1 MYRRYNL
8 AKKMDEFSLT
18 WGGPYFSSTQ
28 ECWNTLTD
36 SQREERISTGAVPV
50 GVTLKESDYVE
61 TEGTP
66 VVEKTVHLLPPPKEG
81 DKKDIEEEIA
91 SMVAMGKKRWT
102 MLHVAKGAAM
112 GSVIGHIFSGK

>member
-1 MYRRYNL
+1 MNDKYLLVCESLKGIAVGTGIGGTGYGALAYLKFESEL
-8 AKKMDEFSLT
+8 AKLRVQLKHA
-18 WGGPYFSSTQ
+18 
-28 ECWNTLTD
+28 TD
-36 SQREERISTGAVPV
+36 PQ
-50 GVTLKESDYVE
+50 
-61 TEGTP
+61 
-66 VVEKTVHLLPPPKEG
+66 